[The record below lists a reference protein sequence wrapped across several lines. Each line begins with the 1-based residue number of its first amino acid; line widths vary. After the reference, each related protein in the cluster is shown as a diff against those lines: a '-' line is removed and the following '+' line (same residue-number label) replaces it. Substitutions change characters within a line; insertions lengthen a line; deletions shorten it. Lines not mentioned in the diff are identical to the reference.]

1 MPNSLGRS
9 SACFCLGR
17 DCVTTLS
24 AGMSVAIMLI
34 APACGVVTATI
45 TWLGLGKAAV
55 ANPNHEMEK
64 TMSKFVEGTVVGKRR
79 WTELLYSLRV
89 AAEVAPFHA
98 GQFTKLALDINGE
111 IVGRPYS
118 FINAPGE
125 NPLEF
130 YFILVPAGP
139 LSSRLAALE
148 VGDPVLVS
156 PHAAG
161 FLTLDEVHD
170 AKHLWLISSG
180 TGIGP
185 FLSILKTE
193 EPWQRFDRVVLVH
206 AVRQAEELA
215 YDETIRDF
223 AQRHGEKF
231 RFVPFVSREETDFAL
246 RARIPEAITDGRLE
260 ARAGVALAPESSQVM
275 LCGNPDMVRGVKEAL
290 LARGLKKN
298 RRHDPGH
305 ISLESYW

>member
-1 MPNSLGRS
+1 M
-9 SACFCLGR
+9 
-17 DCVTTLS
+17 
-24 AGMSVAIMLI
+24 
-34 APACGVVTATI
+34 
-45 TWLGLGKAAV
+45 
-55 ANPNHEMEK
+55 
-64 TMSKFVEGTVVGKRR
+64 VGKRR
-79 WTELLYSLRV
+79 WTERLYSLRV
-89 AAEVAPFHA
+89 AAEMAPFHA

-139 LSSRLAALE
+139 LSPRLAALE
-148 VGDPVLVS
+148 EGDAVWVS

-161 FLTLDEVHD
+161 FLTLAEVPD
-170 AKHLWLISSG
+170 AKHLWLLSTG

-193 EPWQRFDRVVLVH
+193 QPWQRFDRVVLVH

-215 YDETIRDF
+215 YGETIRDF
-223 AQRHGEKF
+223 AQQHGEQF
-231 RFVPFVSREETDFAL
+231 RFVPVVSRAEMDFAL
-246 RARIPEAITDGRLE
+246 RARIPEAIADGRLE
-260 ARAGVALAPESSQVM
+260 ARAGVVLAPENSQVM
-275 LCGNPDMVRGVKEAL
+275 LCGNPDMVRDTTEVL

-298 RRHDPGH
+298 RRRDPGH
-305 ISLESYW
+305 ITLESYW